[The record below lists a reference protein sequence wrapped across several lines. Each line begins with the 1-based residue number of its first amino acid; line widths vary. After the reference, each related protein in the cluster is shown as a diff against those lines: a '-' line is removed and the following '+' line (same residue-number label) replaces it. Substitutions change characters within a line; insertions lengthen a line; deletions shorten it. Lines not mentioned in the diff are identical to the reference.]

1 MDLNKLRAVLRDQPK
16 YRVKQAEEAIF
27 SELIDDWDKATSL
40 PKGLREQLKTDF
52 PLTIN
57 GEIFETENKKTTKA
71 LITLED
77 GQKVETVLM
86 NHKTRFTACVSSQVG
101 CALNCGFCATG
112 KMGFSRDLTYDEIIL
127 QVLFLSRYIR
137 ANFDLEDRVTNIVF
151 MGMGEPFLNYD
162 SVLKAVNILNDE
174 TKFNIGA
181 RKISISTSG
190 IIPGIEKLTKEKI
203 QVNLALSLHAPND
216 ELRTK
221 LMPINRKYP
230 LKEVIKSVDKY
241 IKVSGRKVMIEYLLI
256 KGENDDPK
264 YAKQLATLLKDKL
277 YVVNLIP
284 CNPVG
289 DMGPSTPEVVTTFG
303 QTLEKLGISTT
314 QRYTFGREID
324 AACGQLA
331 NKRHQKNKR

>member
-1 MDLNKLRAVLRDQPK
+1 
-16 YRVKQAEEAIF
+16 
-27 SELIDDWDKATSL
+27 
-40 PKGLREQLKTDF
+40 
-52 PLTIN
+52 
-57 GEIFETENKKTTKA
+57 
-71 LITLED
+71 
-77 GQKVETVLM
+77 
-86 NHKTRFTACVSSQVG
+86 
-101 CALNCGFCATG
+101 
-112 KMGFSRDLTYDEIIL
+112 MGFSRDLTYDEIIL

-137 ANFDLEDRVTNIVF
+137 ANFDPEDRVTNIVF

-174 TKFNIGA
+174 SKFNIGA

-230 LKEVIKSVDKY
+230 LKEVIKAVDRY

-256 KGENDDPK
+256 KDQNDDLK
-264 YAKQLATLLKDKL
+264 YAKQLANILKDKL

-289 DMGPSTPEVVTTFG
+289 DMGPSTPEAVTKFG
-303 QTLEKLGISTT
+303 QTLEKLGIATT

-331 NKRHQKNKR
+331 NKRHQKYKK